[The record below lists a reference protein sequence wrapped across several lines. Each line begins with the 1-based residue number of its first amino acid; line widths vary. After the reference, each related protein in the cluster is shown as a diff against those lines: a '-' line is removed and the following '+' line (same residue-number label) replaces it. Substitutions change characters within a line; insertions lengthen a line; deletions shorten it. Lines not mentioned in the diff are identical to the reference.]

1 MMQVLEVREF
11 EKIIEANEKNQ
22 NLKRFDK
29 QYQCLE
35 KKTFHEFLKFIHEF
49 EQKEENSDILN
60 FITIGYKK
68 VLGQTITFKNYV
80 GLIQLKKNVQ
90 IQILPKIAFLKEEK
104 DETKKVFLKMLR
116 SMKDFSG
123 KTAANANL
131 NPENMNLYEI
141 FINLYIQEVRRLV
154 KNGIKSSYLNQE

>member
-1 MMQVLEVREF
+1 MQVLEVREF

-29 QYQCLE
+29 QYQCLD
-35 KKTFHEFLKFIHEF
+35 KKTFHKFLEFIHEF

-80 GLIQLKKNVQ
+80 GLIQLKRMFRYRF
-90 IQILPKIAFLKEEK
+90 FLKLH
-104 DETKKVFLKMLR
+104 F
-116 SMKDFSG
+116 
-123 KTAANANL
+123 
-131 NPENMNLYEI
+131 
-141 FINLYIQEVRRLV
+141 
-154 KNGIKSSYLNQE
+154 

>member
-29 QYQCLE
+29 QYQCLD
-35 KKTFHEFLKFIHEF
+35 KKTFHEFLEFIHEF

-80 GLIQLKKNVQ
+80 GLIQLKRMFRYRF
-90 IQILPKIAFLKEEK
+90 FLKLH
-104 DETKKVFLKMLR
+104 F
-116 SMKDFSG
+116 
-123 KTAANANL
+123 
-131 NPENMNLYEI
+131 
-141 FINLYIQEVRRLV
+141 
-154 KNGIKSSYLNQE
+154 

>member
-1 MMQVLEVREF
+1 MQVLEVREF

-90 IQILPKIAFLKEEK
+90 IQILPKIAFLKEETT
-104 DETKKVFLKMLR
+104 ELLIT
-116 SMKDFSG
+116 
-123 KTAANANL
+123 
-131 NPENMNLYEI
+131 
-141 FINLYIQEVRRLV
+141 
-154 KNGIKSSYLNQE
+154 